1 MLRMRNKVLHQE
13 LSYILNGLCFEV
25 HNKLGRFR
33 NEKQYSDALEKML
46 QERKI
51 TYVRE
56 CELAQSFEGEKK
68 RRNIIDFLVDD
79 QIIIEVKA
87 KPAVTKEDYFQAKRY
102 LASSD
107 KNLAIV
113 VNFRQKHLVP
123 KRVLSGATT
132 L

>member
-1 MLRMRNKVLHQE
+1 MLRMQNKVLYPE
-13 LSYILNGLCFEV
+13 LSCILNGLCFEV

-33 NEKQYSDALEKML
+33 NEKQYSGALEKML

-51 TYVRE
+51 AYVRE
-56 CELAQSFEGEKK
+56 YELAPSFEGEKK
-68 RRNIIDFLVDD
+68 RRNIIDFLIDD

-123 KRVLSGATT
+123 KRVLSGATN